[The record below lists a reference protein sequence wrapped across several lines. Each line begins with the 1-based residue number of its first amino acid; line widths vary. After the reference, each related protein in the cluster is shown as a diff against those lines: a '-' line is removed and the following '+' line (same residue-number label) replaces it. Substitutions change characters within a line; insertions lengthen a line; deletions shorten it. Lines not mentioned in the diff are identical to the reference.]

1 VLVQLHNVR
10 LSFFDKQVLHGVDL
24 AIHRGDRIALVGE
37 NGSGKTSLLK
47 IILGSLKPDSGNVA
61 VKEGCAIGYLDQS
74 LLGGDHEATCMAVAL
89 GAFSH
94 LLELE
99 ARIAKINQA
108 LVESRDLAESSR
120 LLEELG
126 EAMDAYE
133 AGGGYEYRARAEAM
147 LLGVGLAPRE
157 WEKPVDSLSA
167 GQKARLAL
175 ARLLLGSYDLL
186 LLDEPTNHLDM
197 RAREWLAET
206 LPKLETT
213 YLVVSHDRT
222 FLDAVATKVAHL
234 DRGVIKVYPGNYAAF
249 RRQWAEA
256 REAAWQTYEKRRR
269 LVKKLE
275 EQARSYRNW
284 SHAKEREKR
293 GAGDKGHIGAK
304 AAKLAKR
311 ALVAERR
318 LHETIEKLKEEKPF
332 EPDPIKIE
340 FNGGKEGILAWTRD
354 LAIGY
359 APGPPLARGIRF
371 ELRSGERLGIAGPNG
386 CGKSTLIKTLIG
398 EIPPLA
404 GEVWLSP
411 GASVGYFDQEGR
423 ALPSAKSALEAVLET
438 GKDETLVRTVL
449 GRMRLRKES
458 ALKRVADLSWG
469 ERAKVLL
476 ARLILGNHDLL
487 ILDEPTNYLDIETQ
501 DVLLEALSGF
511 PGGIIFVSHDRY
523 FLDALAT
530 EKLFLGDQS

>member
-1 VLVQLHNVR
+1 MLVQLHNVH

-74 LLGGDHEATCMAVAL
+74 LLGGDHEATCMAVSL

-133 AGGGYEYRARAEAM
+133 AGGGYEYRARAETM

-234 DRGVIKVYPGNYAAF
+234 DRGVIKVYPGNYTAF
-249 RRQWAEA
+249 RRQWAQD
-256 REAAWQTYEKRRR
+256 RQAAWQTYEKRRR
-269 LVKKLE
+269 RVKKLE

-293 GAGDKGHIGAK
+293 GAGDKGRIGAQ

-318 LHETIEKLKEEKPF
+318 LQETIEKLREEKPF

-340 FNGGKEGILAWTRD
+340 FSGGKDGMLAWARD
-354 LAIGY
+354 LAVGY
-359 APGPPLARGIRF
+359 APGPPFARGICF

-386 CGKSTLIKTLIG
+386 CGKSTLIKTLIR

-404 GEVWLSP
+404 GEVWLSQ
-411 GASVGYFDQEGR
+411 GASVGYFDQENR

-449 GRMRLRKES
+449 GRMGIRKES
-458 ALKRVADLSWG
+458 ALKQIADLSWG

-476 ARLILGNHDLL
+476 ARLILGDHDLL

-523 FLDALAT
+523 FLDTLAT
-530 EKLFLGDQS
+530 EKLFLGD